1 MHEPHSQLVVLPLA
15 HGCLL
20 ALTQA
25 EFRRAL
31 KRGKWLRR
39 AEQVQRRAKSRVHD
53 VGTAAA
59 KAGPD
64 RDALER
70 GCAPNA

>member
-1 MHEPHSQLVVLPLA
+1 MHEPHSQFVVLPLA
-15 HGCLL
+15 HGCIL

-39 AEQVQRRAKSRVHD
+39 AERAQRAKSRGQD
-53 VGTAAA
+53 VGTADETSG
-59 KAGPD
+59 AG
-64 RDALER
+64 E
-70 GCAPNA
+70 

>member
-20 ALTQA
+20 VLTQD

-31 KRGKWLRR
+31 RRGKWLRR
-39 AEQVQRRAKSRVHD
+39 AEQAQRRAKSRGPAA
-53 VGTAAA
+53 GTPSPASG
-59 KAGPD
+59 AG
-64 RDALER
+64 E
-70 GCAPNA
+70 